1 MKIRKYQTAD
11 YKEIA
16 DLFYETVHSVC
27 ANDYTAEELEA
38 WAPAP
43 IDYEKWQKRLEK
55 RKPFVVIINHL
66 IVGFAELEKDGHIDC
81 FYVHKNY
88 QGQGVGSLLMSHIEN
103 LSNQKGLDKLYS
115 EVSITAKPF
124 FEKHGFKTAKKNIVR
139 TNNQKLTNFIMRK
152 HLDRRNGA

>member
-1 MKIRKYQTAD
+1 MKIRKYQTTD

-38 WAPAP
+38 WAPTP

-88 QGQGVGSLLMSHIEN
+88 
-103 LSNQKGLDKLYS
+103 
-115 EVSITAKPF
+115 
-124 FEKHGFKTAKKNIVR
+124 
-139 TNNQKLTNFIMRK
+139 
-152 HLDRRNGA
+152 